1 MVRVMAQGVFDL
13 LHLGHVHYLCRAKE
27 LGDELVVVV
36 ASDATVRRRK
46 HEPITPGE
54 MRVELV
60 GALRCVDRA
69 VLGSEGGDPY
79 AIVEELRPDIIAL
92 GYDQEHDERE
102 ISAELKRRHLPTRV
116 VRLDYYDH
124 DLDGTRK
131 IISKI
136 LSMWS
141 ISKEIER
148 IEERPA
154 AGKKAPKAGAGSK
167 TRAKMRA
174 KGPKKGGRRRG

>member
-46 HEPITPGE
+46 HEPITLQD
-54 MRVELV
+54 MRAELV

-69 VLGSEGGDPY
+69 VIGSEGGDPY
-79 AIVEELRPDIIAL
+79 AIVAELRPDIIAL

-102 ISAELKRRHLPTRV
+102 ISAELKRRGLPTRV

-154 AGKKAPKAGAGSK
+154 EGKAPVARAGAKKA
-167 TRAKMRA
+167 
-174 KGPKKGGRRRG
+174 KKGGRRRG

>member
-1 MVRVMAQGVFDL
+1 
-13 LHLGHVHYLCRAKE
+13 VHYLCRAKE

-92 GYDQEHDERE
+92 GFDQEHDERE
-102 ISAELKRRHLPTRV
+102 ISAELKRRRLPTKV

-154 AGKKAPKAGAGSK
+154 VGKVTKPRAITAKRAGAGRTSPK
-167 TRAKMRA
+167 S
-174 KGPKKGGRRRG
+174 KKGGRRRG

>member
-46 HEPITPGE
+46 HEPITLQD
-54 MRVELV
+54 MRAELV

-69 VLGSEGGDPY
+69 VIGSEGGDPY
-79 AIVEELRPDIIAL
+79 AIVAELRPDIIAL

-102 ISAELKRRHLPTRV
+102 ISAELKRRGLPTRV

-148 IEERPA
+148 LEERPA
-154 AGKKAPKAGAGSK
+154 EAKAPEAGAGIGPIAP
-167 TRAKMRA
+167 R
-174 KGPKKGGRRRG
+174 PKKGGRRRG

>member
-79 AIVEELRPDIIAL
+79 AVVEELRPDIIAL

-102 ISAELKRRHLPTRV
+102 ISAELKRRDLPTKV

-131 IISKI
+131 IISKV

-154 AGKKAPKAGAGSK
+154 EGKKAPGAGAAARTG
-167 TRAKMRA
+167 AKR
-174 KGPKKGGRRRG
+174 PKRGGRRRG